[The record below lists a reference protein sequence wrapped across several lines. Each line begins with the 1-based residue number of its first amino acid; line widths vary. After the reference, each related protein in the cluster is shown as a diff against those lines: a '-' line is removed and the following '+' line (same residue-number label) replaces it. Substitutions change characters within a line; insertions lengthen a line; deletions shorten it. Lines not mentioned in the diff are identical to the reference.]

1 MYKSIYKLFKLVL
14 QPVLL
19 KKGRKMSQPKS
30 LSTYV
35 IFSNFWDGIHA
46 LKIKIEWEKLA
57 VDTHLNLR
65 VQNDYILHKY
75 FLENILILVAKNKG
89 IFSIFQYLELEP
101 DLALLTTDFFD
112 RQKFWWFCHQKP

>member
-1 MYKSIYKLFKLVL
+1 MTSYTIGPFEYVSQKKTSDTNLRKNFGMYKSIYKLFKLVL

-89 IFSIFQYLELEP
+89 IFSIF
-101 DLALLTTDFFD
+101 
-112 RQKFWWFCHQKP
+112 

>member
-19 KKGRKMSQPKS
+19 KKVGQRKMSQPKG

-46 LKIKIEWEKLA
+46 LKIKIEWETLA
-57 VDTHLNLR
+57 VHTHLNLR
-65 VQNDYILHKY
+65 VQNDYILH
-75 FLENILILVAKNKG
+75 ENI
-89 IFSIFQYLELEP
+89 
-101 DLALLTTDFFD
+101 
-112 RQKFWWFCHQKP
+112 H

>member
-1 MYKSIYKLFKLVL
+1 M
-14 QPVLL
+14 
-19 KKGRKMSQPKS
+19 
-30 LSTYV
+30 

-89 IFSIFQYLELEP
+89 IFSIFWYLELEH
-101 DLALLTTDFFD
+101 DL
-112 RQKFWWFCHQKP
+112 